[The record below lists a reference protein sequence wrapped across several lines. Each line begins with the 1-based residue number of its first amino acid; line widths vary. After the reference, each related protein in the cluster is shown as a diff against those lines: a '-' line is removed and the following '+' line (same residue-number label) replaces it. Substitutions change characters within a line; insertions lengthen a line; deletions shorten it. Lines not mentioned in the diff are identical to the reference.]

1 MNSLE
6 KLSGFVSKYMAV
18 FVIVVAAIA
27 LFEPASFKWSASYIT
42 ILLGVVMFGMGMTLK
57 VRMIIIWANITH
69 AMPMHSAIIL

>member
-6 KLSGFVSKYMAV
+6 KLSGFVSKYMDV

-42 ILLGVVMFGMGMTLK
+42 ILLGVVMFGMAAGYRL
-57 VRMIIIWANITH
+57 RA
-69 AMPMHSAIIL
+69 AC

>member
-27 LFEPASFKWSASYIT
+27 LFETASFKWSASYIT
-42 ILLGVVMFGMGMTLK
+42 ILLGVVMFGMAAGYRL
-57 VRMIIIWANITH
+57 RA
-69 AMPMHSAIIL
+69 AC